1 VRSCLCLGDYLLHE
15 KTNFAKELEVAMS
28 TLDAHRCL
36 RNTPRSAEGTLLQP
50 PALYVA
56 SGLFNTTNAPVL
68 EDGSGRVDIDAST
81 GQAGVLLRRIQALGF
96 RAVYTRDSVL
106 HSIMA
111 RDVDTPQLSNATAVQ
126 AHAKLK
132 QLVSTLAP
140 EQAALVDLTIS
151 RACGCFLSAHYASS
165 FSYMAQRMRQMD
177 NGQVL
182 RYPEITADN
191 FGASSK
197 FKQWGV

>member
-1 VRSCLCLGDYLLHE
+1 
-15 KTNFAKELEVAMS
+15 VAIS

-36 RNTPRSAEGTLLQP
+36 RNAPRSAEGTLSQP

-56 SGLFNTTNAPVL
+56 SGLFNTTNAPAL
-68 EDGSGRVDIDAST
+68 KDGSGRVDITAST

-96 RAVYTRDSVL
+96 RTVYTRDSVL
-106 HSIMA
+106 QSIMA
-111 RDVDTPQLSNATAVQ
+111 RDVDTNQLSNATAVQ
-126 AHAKLK
+126 AHAKLR
-132 QLVSTLAP
+132 QLVSSLAP